1 MNEFSKKETVKLG
14 LLMFALFFGAGNMI
28 FPPLVGQLA
37 GDNVWITITG
47 FLITGVG
54 LPFLGVVAVALSGSQ
69 LRDLAGKAHPLFG
82 IAFTIIVYL
91 AIGPFFGVPRTATV
105 SFEMGLSPFLSES
118 SERIVMFLFTVLFF
132 SITAW
137 LSLKPNKLVDRFGN
151 VLTPILLTLIAFIV
165 TVGILK
171 PAGTS
176 GPPQEPYV
184 HNPFI
189 NGFIEG
195 YLTMDA
201 IAALV
206 FGIIVINAI
215 KGKGISD
222 RKAVAS
228 ITMKSGI
235 FAVVGLCLVYVGL
248 AYLGTTSRLI
258 APNAENG
265 GEILTQ
271 LAFSLMGTTGQV
283 VLGTAVFLAC
293 LTTSVGLVSSCASF
307 FSSTFPKLSY
317 RTVVLIVGLFSTVIA
332 NIGLTQLISITL
344 PVLVGIYPL
353 AIVLI
358 TVSFFHNR
366 FNGYREVYLF
376 ALAAAGVVGFFDMLK
391 AFGLPIAPVADV
403 LSYLPLYEE
412 GLGWIVPAIVLG
424 TLGFIIGSLRKN
436 ASQ

>member
-151 VLTPILLTLIAFIV
+151 VLTPILLALIAFIV

-195 YLTMDA
+195 YLTMDT

>member
-151 VLTPILLTLIAFIV
+151 VLTPILLALIAFIV

>member
-293 LTTSVGLVSSCASF
+293 LTTSVGLVSSCAAF